1 MTIIFDI
8 LPSGK
13 MRMYIHTF
21 SAADQ
26 ANLNQKLHTH
36 SEYDTTWSN
45 KISKWIDESYFV
57 NVNREDMIGFDTCIT
72 VLTFYSITPNYYDFI
87 RDINSYLGFSS
98 LNSGAHIVEF
108 KLFSKTS

>member
-36 SEYDTTWSN
+36 FEYDTTWSN

-57 NVNREDMIGFDTCIT
+57 NYDREDMFGHETCIT

-87 RDINSYLGFSS
+87 RDINSYLGISS
-98 LNSGAHIVEF
+98 LNSGAYIVQF
-108 KLFSKTS
+108 QSISKTS